1 MSVLT
6 INRRDKLMNKV
17 LTISVAAYN
26 AEKFLKQCLES
37 FIIEEIINKIEVLII
52 DDGSSDNTYSIGKQ
66 YEDKYPNTFKVI
78 RKKNG
83 GHGSTINEGISN
95 ANGKYFKIV
104 DADDWV
110 EKKGIIRLVNE
121 LSEIEVDMVLN
132 DYYTVDEETR
142 KKTLIKLIKSDNL
155 SLNKVLNIE
164 KIYKD
169 IKLEMHG
176 VVIRTSILK
185 SMGRKIT
192 ENCFYVDVE
201 YILFPMININT
212 ILLLNFPVYDY
223 RKGLNEQSTNFV
235 NRQKRRDQH
244 EKVCLRL
251 VDYYTEV
258 QDSLSR
264 EKAKLIKN
272 RIILMA
278 LSQYR
283 IYCSMQGNKDLLN
296 EIRRF
301 DSSIRERNLVLYNE
315 ILTEGKVLGEK
326 KLSIFVNLLRKTN
339 FNLYLPL
346 MKILN

>member
-1 MSVLT
+1 
-6 INRRDKLMNKV
+6 MNKI

-26 AEKFLKQCLES
+26 AEKFLKQCLDS

-52 DDGSSDNTYSIGKQ
+52 DDGSSDNTYSIGKE
-66 YEDKYPNTFKVI
+66 YEDKYPNTFKAI
-78 RKKNG
+78 KKKNG
-83 GHGSTINEGISN
+83 GHGSTINESISN
-95 ANGKYFKIV
+95 ASGKYFKIV

-110 EKKGIIRLVNE
+110 DEQGIIKLVNK
-121 LSEIEVDMVLN
+121 LSNTEVDMVLN
-132 DYYTVDEETR
+132 NYYTVDEETG
-142 KKTLIKLIKSDNL
+142 KKMLIKLSRSDNL
-155 SLNKVLNIE
+155 ILNKIFNIE

-169 IKLEMHG
+169 IRLEMHG

-212 ILLLNFPVYDY
+212 ILLLDFPVYNY

-264 EKAKLIKN
+264 EKANLIKN

-283 IYCSMQGNKDLLN
+283 IYCSMQGNKNLLN
-296 EIRRF
+296 EIKRF
-301 DSSIRERNLVLYNE
+301 DSSIKTRNSILYMD

-326 KLSIFVNLLRKTN
+326 KLSIFINLLRKTN